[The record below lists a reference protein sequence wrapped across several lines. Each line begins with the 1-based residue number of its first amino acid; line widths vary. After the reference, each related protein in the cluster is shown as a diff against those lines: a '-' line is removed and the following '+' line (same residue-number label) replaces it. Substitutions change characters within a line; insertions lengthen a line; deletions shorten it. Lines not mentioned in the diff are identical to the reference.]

1 MKKLL
6 LFSAV
11 LLGSLSVQQ
20 ASAQDFTEWHDASV
34 NQINRAPMHANY
46 FAFQTAD
53 EAKSL
58 DKKSSENYMSLHG
71 MWKFNWVK
79 DANQRPTD
87 FFKKDFNAK
96 SWDNMMVPGIWEMNG
111 YGDAVYINPGFAWSS
126 VQRVKPV
133 EIPTVENNVGSYVK
147 DVVIPEN
154 WDGKDIKIHFG
165 SVTSNIYLWVNGEFV
180 GYSEDSKLGTEF
192 DLTKYLKTGKNR
204 IAFQVFRWS
213 DGSFLEDQDFFRLS
227 GVAREVYLY
236 AREEAQIEDITI
248 TTDLDKQFRNAI
260 LNVKAE
266 LVGAAS
272 KVVFELKDGD
282 KTVVSQ
288 TVTPENGLAEMSQS
302 VKNPKKWSAEAPN
315 LYTLYATIY
324 DAQGN
329 VSEVIPQRVGFRN
342 IEIKNSQVLVNG
354 QPVLFKGA
362 NRHELDPDGGY
373 EVSKER
379 MLQDI
384 FMFKSNNL
392 NAVRTSHYPND
403 PLWLDLCD
411 QYGLYV
417 VDEANIESHGMYY
430 GKESLAKDSRFE
442 LAHVERTTRMI
453 ERDKNHPS
461 VIFWSMGNEAGH
473 GDNFRKTYDIMKK
486 MDATRP
492 VQYERAIYEDKSAHS
507 DIFCPMYA
515 RYDQVEKYGNGEE
528 LKLPYIQ
535 CEYAHAMGNS
545 MGGFKEYWD
554 LYRKYPNLQGGFI
567 WDFVDQSM
575 RDYRNGN
582 MIYTYGGDYG
592 HYTVDDNNFCSNG
605 LISPDRIE
613 NPHMS
618 EVNYI
623 LQNIHTKLV
632 NPEKGII
639 SIYNENFF
647 ESLHNIRLVWT
658 IEEEGRPIKTGVI
671 NSLNVL
677 AQQTKNITLPEF
689 KIPQTGKELTLNVSY
704 LLKNAAGIV
713 PANHKVAYEQFIL
726 QPYTQFTAQVGNA
739 SGELEIR
746 PNTRAVMVMGE
757 NFHAYF
763 SRWTGLMTDFIVD
776 GRSMM
781 KEGFS
786 LRPSFWRA
794 PIDNDFGANRQN
806 QFRSWLNPEMKT
818 KKVEAKKDGNNIVVN
833 TEFSLPKLFATL
845 TIDYTI
851 NPAGEIAVSQKMT
864 VDTTK
869 EKMPHLYRFGMELTM
884 PQIYDNLTFYGN
896 GPFENYIDRNHAS
909 KISLYNQKVD
919 DQYYPYIRPQES
931 GNHTELRWMKVTS
944 LAGNGIEFKS
954 DKAFE
959 GSALNY
965 LTKDLDSGVD
975 KSVHAHSGELVK
987 RELTNIHIDSRQMG
1001 LGCIDSWGTWPL
1013 DEYQMPYGDYS
1024 LNFVIKPV
1032 VRNK

>member
-1 MKKLL
+1 MKKIF
-6 LFSAV
+6 LFSLAM
-11 LLGSLSVQQ
+11 LGALSVPTAYGQN
-20 ASAQDFTEWHDASV
+20 FTEWHDASV

-46 FAFQTAD
+46 FAFESAD
-53 EAKSL
+53 QAKGF
-58 DKKSSENYMSLHG
+58 DKKTSENFMSLHG

-79 DANQRPTD
+79 DADQRPTQ
-87 FFKKDFNAK
+87 FFSKDFNAN

-111 YGDAVYINPGFAWSS
+111 YGDPVYINPGYAWSS
-126 VQRVKPV
+126 VQKVKPV
-133 EIPTVENNVGSYVK
+133 EVPTVENNVGTYVK
-147 DVVIPEN
+147 DVMIPKS
-154 WDGKDIKIHFG
+154 WDGKDLTIHFG
-165 SVTSNIYLWVNGEFV
+165 SVTSNIYLWINGEFV

-192 DLTKYLKTGKNR
+192 DVTKYMKTGENR
-204 IAFQVFRWS
+204 IAFQIFRWS
-213 DGSFLEDQDFFRLS
+213 DGSYLEDQDFFRLS
-227 GVAREVYLY
+227 GVAREVYIY
-236 AREEAQIEDITI
+236 AREETRLEDITI
-248 TTDLDKQFRNAI
+248 TTDLDKNYRNAV
-260 LNVKAE
+260 LNVNASFE
-266 LVGAAS
+266 GTPS

-282 KTVVSQ
+282 KLLASQ
-288 TVTPENGLAEMSQS
+288 TITPKDGAAKMSQA
-302 VKNPKKWSAEAPN
+302 VKSPKKWSAEAPN
-315 LYTLYATIY
+315 LYTLYATVY
-324 DAQGN
+324 DAKGN
-329 VSEVIPQRVGFRN
+329 VTEVVPQRVGFRS
-342 IEIKNSQVLVNG
+342 IKIVNSQILVNG

-373 EVSKER
+373 EVSEER

-384 FMFKSNNL
+384 YMFKSNNL

-417 VDEANIESHGMYY
+417 VDEANVESHGMYY
-430 GKESLAKDSRFE
+430 GEHSLAKDARFE
-442 LAHVERTTRMI
+442 LAHVERTTRMVQ
-453 ERDKNHPS
+453 RDKNHPS

-473 GDNFRKTYDIMKK
+473 GDNFRKTYDIMKA

-515 RYDQVEKYGNGEE
+515 RYDQVEKYGKERTYD
-528 LKLPYIQ
+528 KPYIQ

-554 LYRKYPNLQGGFI
+554 LFRKYPNLQGGFI

-582 MIYTYGGDYG
+582 MIFTYGGDYG

-605 LISPDRIE
+605 LISPDRQE

-632 NPEKGII
+632 DANKGVI

-647 ESLHNIRLVWT
+647 VSLSNIRLEWT

-671 NSLNVL
+671 NSLPVL
-677 AQQTKNITLPEF
+677 AQQTKSFTLPNF
-689 KIPQTGKELTLNVSY
+689 SVPQSNKELTLNVNY
-704 LLKNAAGIV
+704 ILNDANGIV
-713 PANHKVAYEQFIL
+713 EANHRVAYEQFIL
-726 QPYTQFTAQVGNA
+726 KPYTQFTAEVATAVGP
-739 SGELEIR
+739 LDVR
-746 PNTRAVMVMGE
+746 PNTRAVMVVGE

-763 SRWTGLMTDFIVD
+763 SRWTGLLTNYVVD

-781 KEGFS
+781 EEGFS

-794 PIDNDFGANRQN
+794 PIDNDMGANRQN
-806 QFRSWLNPEMKT
+806 IFRDWLNPEMKT
-818 KKVEAKKDGNNIVVN
+818 KKVETKKEGNNIVVN
-833 TEFSLPKLFATL
+833 TVFELPKLFATL

-851 NPAGEIAVSQKMT
+851 NPNGEIAVSQKMT
-864 VDTTK
+864 TDSTK
-869 EKMPHLYRFGMELTM
+869 TKMAPLYRFGMEMTM
-884 PQIYDNLTFYGN
+884 PHVYDQLSFYGN
-896 GPFENYIDRNHAS
+896 GPFENYIDRNNAS
-909 KISLYNQKVD
+909 KISLYNQKVGE
-919 DQYYPYIRPQES
+919 QYYPYIRPQES
-931 GNHTELRWMKVTS
+931 GNHTELRWMKVSS

-965 LTKDLDSGVD
+965 LTKDIDGGVD
-975 KSVHAHSGELVK
+975 KSGHEHSGELVK
-987 RELTNIHIDSRQMG
+987 RKLTNIHIDSRQMG
-1001 LGCIDSWGTWPL
+1001 LGCVDSWGTWPEK
-1013 DEYQMPYGDYS
+1013 EYQMPYGDYT
-1024 LNFVIKPV
+1024 LNFVVKPI